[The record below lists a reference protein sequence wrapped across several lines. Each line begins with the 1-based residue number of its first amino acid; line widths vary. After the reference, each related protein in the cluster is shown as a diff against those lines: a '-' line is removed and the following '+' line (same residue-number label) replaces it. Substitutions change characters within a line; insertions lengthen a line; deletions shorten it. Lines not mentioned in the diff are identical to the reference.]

1 MHLGRLRA
9 HTKHASASSATMC
22 GERQPIGDGLRHSI
36 RHLAANCNT
45 LYTVII
51 ILLLLLLSLMRPH
64 RRGAQMF
71 RKVHVPLLGLVENM
85 SCFTCPKCGHS
96 EAIFGEGG
104 GAATAADLGMELLG
118 QV

>member
-1 MHLGRLRA
+1 
-9 HTKHASASSATMC
+9 
-22 GERQPIGDGLRHSI
+22 
-36 RHLAANCNT
+36 
-45 LYTVII
+45 
-51 ILLLLLLSLMRPH
+51 
-64 RRGAQMF
+64 MF

-118 QV
+118 QVSWDIMPEGYAATVFSDGAHP

>member
-1 MHLGRLRA
+1 
-9 HTKHASASSATMC
+9 
-22 GERQPIGDGLRHSI
+22 
-36 RHLAANCNT
+36 
-45 LYTVII
+45 
-51 ILLLLLLSLMRPH
+51 
-64 RRGAQMF
+64 MF

-118 QV
+118 QVGEGNIQICGPG

>member
-1 MHLGRLRA
+1 MGCTL
-9 HTKHASASSATMC
+9 MC
-22 GERQPIGDGLRHSI
+22 
-36 RHLAANCNT
+36 LARVARMVPETQWVRMSVC
-45 LYTVII
+45 
-51 ILLLLLLSLMRPH
+51 

-104 GAATAADLGMELLG
+104 GASTAEDLGMELLG
-118 QV
+118 QVGALTRAGCAMQLAS

>member
-1 MHLGRLRA
+1 
-9 HTKHASASSATMC
+9 
-22 GERQPIGDGLRHSI
+22 
-36 RHLAANCNT
+36 
-45 LYTVII
+45 
-51 ILLLLLLSLMRPH
+51 
-64 RRGAQMF
+64 MF

-118 QV
+118 QVGTQ